1 MCLPTIIIL
10 RKDIII
16 LFVDML
22 FLHIDIIYLLLGINI
37 YRKTSHE
44 CNAKIVLRSYTNA
57 TRVYLYDAF
66 HFALLCRLPDSKQS
80 QELLATSH
88 YWSAGI
94 GFNEQLA
101 PLNHV
106 EPTLTQ
112 RRYLKQ
118 NGWHMQGLIS
128 GLRALDQHRTN
139 RWKIKSFV
147 NVGPTK
153 LPTKCQRLPNE

>member
-1 MCLPTIIIL
+1 MVGQKRRTSQQDLPSSTFSTSWSTSISRNTNIRIYNTNLVCRFIHIKIGYFKNMVMCLPTIIIL

-37 YRKTSHE
+37 YRKTSQE

-80 QELLATSH
+80 LELLATSH

-94 GFNEQLA
+94 GFNE
-101 PLNHV
+101 
-106 EPTLTQ
+106 
-112 RRYLKQ
+112 
-118 NGWHMQGLIS
+118 
-128 GLRALDQHRTN
+128 
-139 RWKIKSFV
+139 
-147 NVGPTK
+147 
-153 LPTKCQRLPNE
+153 